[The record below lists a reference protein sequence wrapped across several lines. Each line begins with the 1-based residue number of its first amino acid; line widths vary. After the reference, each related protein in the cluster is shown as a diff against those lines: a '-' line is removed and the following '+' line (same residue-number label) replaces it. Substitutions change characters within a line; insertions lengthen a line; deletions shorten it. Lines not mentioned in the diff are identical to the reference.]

1 MGGSHRLTLQQ
12 IYPSMSVSCVC
23 GKASIT
29 LTNPSPRKCVECC
42 CCDCHLALVWC
53 HEQGG
58 PRPPSPPLA
67 LLYFDNDISAVRG
80 EEHLIVVKLR
90 KNGASERLV
99 AACCYTTL
107 AVSHWAYFGNRLMV
121 LPGAQI
127 QYEGETVRPELRI
140 QTKWWDSEKHGT
152 LPAFSGREITSS
164 MPWWPVTCGMLLHFM
179 RGLAA
184 RKRQGVSL
192 QTLIR
197 RLSKPT
203 VAGIPEPKLPQHT
216 VVGFGA
222 VTLTLSIRSLAI
234 MCTGAISVVS
244 WCAMT

>member
-127 QYEGETVRPELRI
+127 HVLRRCVV
-140 QTKWWDSEKHGT
+140 Q
-152 LPAFSGREITSS
+152 R
-164 MPWWPVTCGMLLHFM
+164 C
-179 RGLAA
+179 
-184 RKRQGVSL
+184 L
-192 QTLIR
+192 Q
-197 RLSKPT
+197 RL
-203 VAGIPEPKLPQHT
+203 
-216 VVGFGA
+216 GA
-222 VTLTLSIRSLAI
+222 VTSLGCWAGDLMRSNLSTRSLH
-234 MCTGAISVVS
+234 
-244 WCAMT
+244 